1 MTGGV
6 PARPGEGR
14 RGLPRLRDLVPAQRR
29 EWDGSRLNR
38 DGSESFRVRVGSWS
52 VHARRVSGAG
62 TGRPL
67 VLVHGVV
74 VAGRYMMPAARALAE
89 HRPVYIPDL
98 PGFGRSEGPRKPLD
112 VHDLARSLAEWM
124 SAAGL
129 ERADVIGHSFG
140 CQTVS
145 GLAARWPQRVGRL
158 ALLSPIGDPANRS
171 LIAHVWRW
179 MRDCPGEPLSVWGSY
194 AGGFLR
200 FGPRRA
206 LGTLN
211 HSLRDEM
218 EERLSRIQVPTLV
231 VRGELDPIVDDSWA
245 ERVASLLPKGR
256 LAIMRG
262 APHNVNYKTPREL
275 TSVLLPFLEESATP
289 GARGTLHAGPG

>member
-1 MTGGV
+1 MSQ
-6 PARPGEGR
+6 
-14 RGLPRLRDLVPAQRR
+14 D
-29 EWDGSRLNR
+29 NF
-38 DGSESFRVRVGSWS
+38 ESFRARVGPWS
-52 VHARRVSGAG
+52 VHARRTSGEG
-62 TGRPL
+62 SGRPV

-74 VAGRYMMPAARALAE
+74 VGGRYMMPAARTLAD

-98 PGFGRSEGPRKPLD
+98 PGFGRSEGPKKPLD
-112 VHDLARSLAEWM
+112 VHELARSLSEWM
-124 SAAGL
+124 TAAGL

-145 GLAARWPQRVGRL
+145 GLAARWPERVGRL

-171 LIAHVWRW
+171 LAAHIWRW

-200 FGPRRA
+200 FGPRRT

-218 EERLSRIQVPTLV
+218 EERLARIQAPALV
-231 VRGELDPIVDDSWA
+231 VRGELDPIVDHSWA

-256 LAIMRG
+256 LAVMRG
-262 APHNVNYKTPREL
+262 APHNVNYKTPRQL
-275 TSVLLPFLEESATP
+275 AGVLLPFLQGS
-289 GARGTLHAGPG
+289 G